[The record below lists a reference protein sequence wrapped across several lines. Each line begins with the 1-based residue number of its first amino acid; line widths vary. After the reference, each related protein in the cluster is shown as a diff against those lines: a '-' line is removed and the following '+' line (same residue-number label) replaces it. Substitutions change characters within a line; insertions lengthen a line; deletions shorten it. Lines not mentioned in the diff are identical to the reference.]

1 MTMTILQVT
10 GKLKSNG
17 KKQTVTGLAIE
28 GSGEFFYSLISLEE
42 DSLFFLSEKARFF
55 YITKKTWLFFVFWN
69 IYSDICATML
79 LFRWPSTHNFC
90 YKTSWRWV
98 WECESYSYLILS
110 ETVNVDQVNCG
121 KVNYWYLDLKSIPP
135 PFDYRRSSL
144 ARSQSAFWRTAVPYQ
159 RWSWNTTTRQ
169 IFYLKLSWSCRTCTL
184 DRFTKD
190 QIKIHVALCW
200 FLVLGIIEI
209 IVKCVCP
216 KMFPSLRIR
225 PPPMPPL

>member
-1 MTMTILQVT
+1 MAMTIQVT

-17 KKQTVTGLAIE
+17 KKQTVTVVAIE
-28 GSGEFFYSLISLEE
+28 GSGEFFYFDFPWRGFLIFPEWK
-42 DSLFFLSEKARFF
+42 SEILLHLCN

-121 KVNYWYLDLKSIPP
+121 KVNYWYLDLKSIPTP
-135 PFDYRRSSL
+135 YDYRRSSL

-159 RWSWNTTTRQ
+159 RWSCNTTTRQ

-184 DRFTKD
+184 GLGEKSK
-190 QIKIHVALCW
+190 IKIKTCALG
-200 FLVLGIIEI
+200 F
-209 IVKCVCP
+209 
-216 KMFPSLRIR
+216 
-225 PPPMPPL
+225 

>member
-1 MTMTILQVT
+1 MFVETYILTFVQPCFSLGGPPPTTSATRPV
-10 GKLKSNG
+10 
-17 KKQTVTGLAIE
+17 E
-28 GSGEFFYSLISLEE
+28 GGF
-42 DSLFFLSEKARFF
+42 EKVKV
-55 YITKKTWLFFVFWN
+55 IL
-69 IYSDICATML
+69 
-79 LFRWPSTHNFC
+79 
-90 YKTSWRWV
+90 
-98 WECESYSYLILS
+98 YLIFS

-121 KVNYWYLDLKSIPP
+121 KVNYWYLDLKSIPTP
-135 PFDYRRSSL
+135 YDYRRSSL

-159 RWSWNTTTRQ
+159 RWSCNTTTRQ

-184 DRFTKD
+184 DRFTND

-225 PPPMPPL
+225 NPPCLHCNYNAQCVFCKVYFSAQPNKLRPILKFKKCYPIEHIFVPACSSARKIRFFKF